1 VTDYAADYRTSEY
14 FSHGKNLFDIWK
26 KRLENFTPGDEY
38 EMVDEYA
45 NILKLRPWYD
55 WQTDP
60 VHLKREMAPDK
71 SALSAPLTT
80 DKPEAYTFC
89 RDALRRFEGQSRDEI
104 FTVITEISILGMNG
118 IDHTTTG
125 KTYTLKAYP
134 DETFSGIHLLCL
146 MYVGFKMYDP
156 SVNCGL
162 DFAEAYEMALAA
174 HKEVLH

>member
-1 VTDYAADYRTSEY
+1 M
-14 FSHGKNLFDIWK
+14 
-26 KRLENFTPGDEY
+26 ENFAPGDEY
-38 EMVDEYA
+38 EIVDEYA

-60 VHLKREMAPDK
+60 VHLKREMDPDK

-89 RDALRRFEGQSRDEI
+89 LDALRRLEGKSRDEI
-104 FTVITEISILGMNG
+104 FTVISEISILGMNG
-118 IDHTTTG
+118 IDHTTAG
-125 KTYTLKAYP
+125 KTYTMKAYP

-146 MYVGFKMYDP
+146 MYVGFKIYDP

>member
-1 VTDYAADYRTSEY
+1 M
-14 FSHGKNLFDIWK
+14 
-26 KRLENFTPGDEY
+26 ENFTPGDEY

-45 NILKLRPWYD
+45 HILKLRPWYD
-55 WQTDP
+55 WQIDP
-60 VHLKREMAPDK
+60 VHLHEGQESDK
-71 SALSAPLTT
+71 SALSTPLTT

-89 RDALRRFEGQSRDEI
+89 LDALRRFENKSRDEI
-104 FTVITEISILGMNG
+104 FTVISEISILGMNG

-146 MYVGFKMYDP
+146 MYVGFKIYDP

-162 DFAEAYEMALAA
+162 DFAEVYKMALAA
-174 HKEVLH
+174 HMEVLH